1 MSFLLLTLILMLGY
15 SASPAKKH
23 ERTEGIS
30 VGRFAGIVV
39 LENGRKKPFD
49 TYARNKLIQFS
60 GRQKLKG
67 VRALDWMVR
76 LLLNPMST
84 DDDLVFLI
92 DNPDVA
98 NALGIAPRTK
108 RRYSFRE
115 LYAAINKI
123 DALSQKALQVP
134 SKEWTSF
141 ERGIV
146 QTRNNIQEY
155 SYLRSA
161 FSFLD
166 PQEYFMLSD
175 SIVAAEIGMPV
186 FSYPSYFDLLLA
198 SKKIAARIH
207 GISQRG
213 FDSLSSSERALVVI
227 TQRMLQMETEMK
239 DAPPL
244 IIPVGTASREWIG
257 LWGIVEK
264 RKSGARHDSSLMYMV
279 QIRDAYCRGNQSAF
293 DRGIGAFEKHVS
305 RLNPE
310 KISSASIKLEILYNR
325 VNPFFFS
332 KLIYGLAVLISLFAV
347 SSLWKR
353 ARLVGLVMVLLGIA
367 LHSSG
372 ILARMFI
379 MHHPPVTNLY
389 ETFVFTA
396 WAAVLLGIVFEV
408 IKVRSFGVLLS
419 AVTGFLFLHL
429 AGKYAK
435 DGDTLGMLSA
445 VLDSSF
451 WLTTHIVTIALGY
464 AGHVGAGLMAHI
476 YLFFKVIRRGRHDE
490 EMEKLR
496 QAVYGMFVFG
506 FLFTIVGTVF
516 GGMWADQ
523 AWGRFWGWDP
533 KENGAL
539 LIILWGIIVLH
550 ANVGRFL
557 GKNGIAVG
565 AVVGMM
571 LVMIAWIG
579 VNLLGVGLHSYGF
592 SSIGANTLIT
602 YIGFEFLYLILA
614 AVLIRSRARKL

>member
-1 MSFLLLTLILMLGY
+1 MLGY
-15 SASPAKKH
+15 SASPAKNH
-23 ERTEGIS
+23 ERTQGVSIE
-30 VGRFAGIVV
+30 RFSGIVV

-60 GRQKLKG
+60 GKQKLKG
-67 VRALDWMVR
+67 LPARAWMVR

-98 NALGIAPRTK
+98 NALGIVPRTK

-115 LYAAINKI
+115 LYGSINKI
-123 DALSQKALQVP
+123 DMLSQKALQVS

-155 SYLRSA
+155 GYLRSS
-161 FSFLD
+161 FSFMD
-166 PQEYFMLSD
+166 PQEYFMIPD
-175 SIVAAEIGMPV
+175 STVAAQIGIPA
-186 FSYPSYFDLLLA
+186 FSYPSYFDLLVV
-198 SKKIAARIH
+198 SKKIAASIH
-207 GISQRG
+207 ALSLRG
-213 FDSLSSSERALVVI
+213 FDSLSPSESALVEI
-227 TQRMLQMETEMK
+227 TQKMLQMETEMK
-239 DAPPL
+239 STPPFL
-244 IIPVGTASREWIG
+244 IPVGASSQEWVG
-257 LWGIVEK
+257 LWGIVERLK
-264 RKSGARHDSSLMYMV
+264 TGALQDSSILSMV
-279 QIRDAYCRGNQSAF
+279 QIKDAFCRGNQSAF
-293 DRGIGAFEKHVS
+293 DYSVGAFEKHIS
-305 RLNPE
+305 RISPE
-310 KISSASIKLEILYNR
+310 KTSNASVKLELLYNK
-325 VNPFFFS
+325 VNPFFYS

-347 SSLWKR
+347 SSLWKK
-353 ARLVGLVMVLLGIA
+353 ARSIGLIMVLFGITI
-367 LHSSG
+367 HSSG
-372 ILARMFI
+372 IVARMFI
-379 MHHPPVTNLY
+379 MHHPPITNLY

-396 WAAVLLGIVFEV
+396 WAAVLLGIMLEV
-408 IKVRSFGVLLS
+408 IKVRSFGILLS
-419 AVTGFLFLHL
+419 AITGFLFLHL

-435 DGDTLGMLSA
+435 DGDTLGMLAA

-464 AGHVGAGLMAHI
+464 AGYVGAGFMAHI
-476 YLFFKVIRRGRHDE
+476 YLVFKVIRRGRHDE

-550 ANVGRFL
+550 AHAGRFL

-592 SSIGANTLIT
+592 SSIGANTLIG
-602 YIGFEFLYLILA
+602 YIGFEVLYLILS
-614 AVLIRSRARKL
+614 AVLIRRRARKTILPA